1 MNSEL
6 QALGQSHRVYV
17 STDPTEHKGG
27 KPIHTGNTTKMSTP
41 NFPYVAWITCIK
53 QGSTTCVIFIL
64 RAGVRIVPAETSLET
79 KQNPVPFTSY
89 K

>member
-27 KPIHTGNTTKMSTP
+27 NPST
-41 NFPYVAWITCIK
+41 
-53 QGSTTCVIFIL
+53 QGTQQ
-64 RAGVRIVPAETSLET
+64 
-79 KQNPVPFTSY
+79 K
-89 K
+89 